1 MVASVAWLVIGAIG
15 LWVSQRLFRRGLAIW
30 VTGAALI
37 TVASVIP
44 AFAMDVDT
52 GSKVALTVMHV
63 VVAVAAVTGQVVAGR
78 RAA

>member
-1 MVASVAWLVIGAIG
+1 
-15 LWVSQRLFRRGLAIW
+15 